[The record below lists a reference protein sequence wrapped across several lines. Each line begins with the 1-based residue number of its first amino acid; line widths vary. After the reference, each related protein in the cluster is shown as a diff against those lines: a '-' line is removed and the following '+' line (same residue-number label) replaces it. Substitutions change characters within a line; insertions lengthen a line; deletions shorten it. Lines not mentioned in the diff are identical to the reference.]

1 MEKRI
6 VVNGTFDILHRGHL
20 ELLNFAK
27 KQGDWLL
34 VCIDSDRRVK
44 ELKGETRPVNSEADR
59 KFMLQNLK
67 AVDYVLI
74 FDSSE
79 ELEEILESYRP
90 DAPRASISTNTICPG
105 RAYIK
110 MLVAV
115 VTPSD
120 RPLAWPKAPNPIMPA
135 SKTAAGTPRASRH
148 PAKNAWRR
156 V

>member
-90 DAPRASISTNTICPG
+90 DAMVKGSDYRDKPIVGSQYCKQIIFVDMIHGYSSTNIIQRIT
-105 RAYIK
+105 
-110 MLVAV
+110 
-115 VTPSD
+115 D
-120 RPLAWPKAPNPIMPA
+120 R
-135 SKTAAGTPRASRH
+135 
-148 PAKNAWRR
+148 
-156 V
+156 